1 MNFQDLVEGFSLCGN
16 KQTNGISH
24 KIYEFVSKSTKVQ
37 SEFVGTYYIQLENK
51 AFVRK
56 SI

>member
-1 MNFQDLVEGFSLCGN
+1 MNFQDLVEGFSICGN